1 MYKARATLLALVAA
15 VSLAGPAGAA
25 DLTASLTKGTPELKS
40 VGPLAFGPEGILFVG
55 DAQGATIY
63 AIATDDTTA
72 AKTFEKFKVEGVNDK
87 IANML
92 GVDAKGLSINDMAA
106 NPISG
111 NIYFSVT
118 RGKGADAKPA
128 IVKVDPKG
136 KVSDFPL
143 KDVKFSMAKLPN
155 APTDAKNLQESITQ
169 ISFVKDRVFVAGLSN
184 EKWQSTLR
192 AIPFP
197 FKDADKGAGIEIWH
211 GSHGGFETRAPVRTF
226 VAYDIKGETNL
237 LAAYTCTPLVRIPV
251 SELKP
256 GAQVKGTT
264 VAELGNRNKPL
275 DMIVYQKGGK
285 DYLLLANSSR
295 GVMKIPTEG
304 LADAKPVTQRVSDK
318 AGIKY
323 ETIEGLKDV
332 QQLDKYGKD
341 HAVVLL
347 GKGTFNLEVIDL
359 P

>member
-15 VSLAGPAGAA
+15 VALAGSAGAA
-25 DLTASLTKGTPELKS
+25 DLTASLTKGTPELKP
-40 VGPLAFGPEGILFVG
+40 VGPLACGPEGILFVG
-55 DAQGATIY
+55 DTQGATIY

-143 KDVKFSMAKLPN
+143 KEVKFSKAKLAD
-155 APTDAKNLQESITQ
+155 APTDARNLQESITQ

-197 FKDADKGAGIEIWH
+197 FKDTEKGAGIEIWH

-285 DYLLLANSSR
+285 DYLL
-295 GVMKIPTEG
+295 
-304 LADAKPVTQRVSDK
+304 
-318 AGIKY
+318 
-323 ETIEGLKDV
+323 
-332 QQLDKYGKD
+332 
-341 HAVVLL
+341 
-347 GKGTFNLEVIDL
+347 
-359 P
+359 